1 MNHIHEVEKYHSP
14 EAVLTTAACQPAA
27 EVVQGVS
34 KAGPVM
40 MREGKSMPWSIVF
53 VAMSGI
59 ALGKSVLSSGLSND
73 MDTLIERV
81 LKGLSLW
88 PITIIF
94 GFLVLITSTSISHTV
109 ASVLSIPI
117 AFKIG
122 NREFYACLVEVQ

>member
-1 MNHIHEVEKYHSP
+1 LAWAHGPLAQPGSSYGFLANNPNSITTHEVTHLP
-14 EAVLTTAACQPAA
+14 
-27 EVVQGVS
+27 
-34 KAGPVM
+34 
-40 MREGKSMPWSIVF
+40 
-53 VAMSGI
+53 MSGI

-122 NREFYACLVEVQ
+122 NREFS